1 MARRKQELGANYWP
15 TEDAI
20 ITLEAKDHGQL
31 DEILL
36 FCKGHCRRTFL
47 YPTVHD
53 VLVLQHHRLHAIAG
67 IPLIE
72 VASRQLTTPYLY
84 VKRGIDLLV
93 SAVGLLLAFPICL
106 GTALAIKATSRGPI
120 LYSQDRLG
128 KDGRPFRIYKFR
140 SMIADVELKD
150 ETGHVLAEEDDP
162 RVTPVGRFLRRH
174 RIDEIPQLFN
184 VLKGDMSLIGPRP
197 AWREFYEANQ
207 GKIPF
212 IEQRLAV
219 RPGLTCLSHILGS
232 YSSNAEDRLHYD
244 LLYISTLS
252 FVSDLRILVGTI
264 RIVLSGKGAR

>member
-1 MARRKQELGANYWP
+1 
-15 TEDAI
+15 
-20 ITLEAKDHGQL
+20 
-31 DEILL
+31 
-36 FCKGHCRRTFL
+36 
-47 YPTVHD
+47 VHD

-150 ETGHVLAEEDDP
+150 ETGHVLAQEDDP